1 LVEASTIGIYLI
13 PKKKA
18 EGHMKFGMIGAG
30 TESRAIAGHALK
42 AGHDVVFSNSRGPE
56 TLGDLV
62 DAFGPQAS
70 AGTVAEAGAAD
81 FVILAV
87 RWNRVR
93 EAVRNLPYREG
104 RILIDA
110 TNQWAA
116 PPPDFIV
123 DQLEVG
129 GSELVASLVPG
140 AHVIKAFNN
149 MYGPNLADDPIT
161 DSGRRI
167 LFYAGDDQDSK
178 ELFRSV
184 VEGFGFAPVDLG
196 PLRMGRL
203 MQVDGPLTGLHAIRE
218 FVPHPMPKTVDN
230 AVAPA
235 ELPAGTWTIDP
246 AHSSINFSVR
256 HLMVSRVRGTLG
268 AFRGDITISSE
279 GTPSVSAEIA
289 VGSVNTGNDER
300 DVHLKS
306 AKFFDVEQYPTAT
319 FVSTGVRADGG
330 GYVLE
335 GDFTLKG
342 ITRLISLA
350 LEFNGI
356 SSGMGR
362 GPVAGFTASVVLNR
376 KDFGIDIN
384 MPLETG
390 GIVLG
395 DKVTV
400 TLDIEA
406 LKNA

>member
-1 LVEASTIGIYLI
+1 LKQQLLSGE
-13 PKKKA
+13 
-18 EGHMKFGMIGAG
+18 ENNMKFGMIGAG
-30 TESRAIAGHALK
+30 TQSRAIAGQAIR

-62 DAFGPQAS
+62 GAFGPQAS

-81 FVILAV
+81 LVVLAV
-87 RWNRVR
+87 TWTRVR
-93 EAVRNLPYREG
+93 EALSNLPYREG

-110 TNQWAA
+110 TNQWLQG
-116 PPPDFIV
+116 PPDSTV

-129 GSELVASLVPG
+129 GSELVAALIPG
-140 AHVIKAFNN
+140 AHVIKAFDN
-149 MYGPNLADDPIT
+149 MYAPKLADDPIT
-161 DSGRRI
+161 DAGRRI
-167 LFYAGDDQDSK
+167 LFYAGDDQESK
-178 ELFRSV
+178 DLFRSV

-196 PLRMGRL
+196 PLQMGRL

-218 FVPHPMPKTVDN
+218 FVPHPMPKTANN

-235 ELPAGTWTIDP
+235 ELQPGTWTIDA

-256 HLMVSRVRGTLG
+256 HLMVSRVRGALG
-268 AFRGDITISSE
+268 TFSGEITVSNR

-300 DVHLKS
+300 DAYLKS

-319 FVSTGVRADGG
+319 FTSTGVRKDRGA
-330 GYVLE
+330 YVLE

-342 ITRLISLA
+342 ITKPIRLG

-362 GPVAGFTASVVLNR
+362 GTVAGFQASVVLNR

-390 GIVLG
+390 GVVLG

-400 TLDIEA
+400 VLDIEA
-406 LKNA
+406 LRKA

>member
-1 LVEASTIGIYLI
+1 
-13 PKKKA
+13 
-18 EGHMKFGMIGAG
+18 MKFGMIGAG
-30 TESRAIAGHALK
+30 TLSRAIAGQAIR

-81 FVILAV
+81 LVVLAV
-87 RWNRVR
+87 NWNRVR
-93 EAVRNLPYREG
+93 EAVRDLPYREG

-116 PPPDFIV
+116 PPPDFVV

-129 GSELVASLVPG
+129 GSELVASLIPG
-140 AHVIKAFNN
+140 AHVIKAFDN
-149 MYGPNLADDPIT
+149 MYGPKVAAEPIT
-161 DSGRRI
+161 DTGRRI

-184 VEGFGFAPVDLG
+184 VDGFGFAPVDLG
-196 PLRMGRL
+196 PLRIGRL

-218 FVPHPMPKTVDN
+218 SVRHPVPGTPN
-230 AVAPA
+230 NGVASA

-246 AHSSINFSVR
+246 VHSSISFSVR
-256 HLMVSRVRGTLG
+256 HLMVSKVRGTLG
-268 AFRGDITISSE
+268 TFSGVITVPSE

-289 VGSVNTGNDER
+289 VGSVSTGNDER
-300 DVHLKS
+300 DAHLKS
-306 AKFFDVEQYPTAT
+306 VKFFDVEQYPSAT
-319 FVSTGVRADGG
+319 FTSTGVWANGG

-342 ITRLISLA
+342 ITKPISLA
-350 LEFNGI
+350 LKFNGVNP
-356 SSGMGR
+356 GMGR
-362 GPVAGFTASVVLNR
+362 GAVAGFEASVVLNR

-390 GIVLG
+390 GVVLG

-406 LKNA
+406 LKQA